1 MTINKSQGQSL
12 IVSGLNL
19 ENSCFSHGQL
29 HVTCSRVGKPSA
41 LFVLAPNNKIKQ
53 KMYIRRC
60 LTQENKPE
68 CLYIY
73 KTKIIFLKSH
83 CITYFC
89 GFIDSFLLYYYNKSN
104 TIKICTSDLEL

>member
-1 MTINKSQGQSL
+1 MMINKSQGQSL

-19 ENSCFSHGQL
+19 ENPRFSHGKL

-53 KMYIRRC
+53 KMYNRRC

-68 CLYIY
+68 CLYRY
-73 KTKIIFLKSH
+73 KKNL
-83 CITYFC
+83 
-89 GFIDSFLLYYYNKSN
+89 
-104 TIKICTSDLEL
+104 SDKPL